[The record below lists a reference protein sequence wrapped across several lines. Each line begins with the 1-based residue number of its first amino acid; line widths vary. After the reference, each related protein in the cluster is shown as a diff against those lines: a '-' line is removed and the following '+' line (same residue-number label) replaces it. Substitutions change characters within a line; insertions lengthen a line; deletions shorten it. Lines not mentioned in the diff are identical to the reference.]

1 MVMDIKIHYDKAW
14 GEKFGQA
21 GIDKVKTHIQPW
33 FCMPSLGT
41 KIKLNVSI
49 FFFKFDLQ
57 EITVTYERI

>member
-49 FFFKFDLQ
+49 FLKFDFQ
-57 EITVTYERI
+57 EITATYERI